1 MDIVKTTKK
10 YFLSPNGGNQKNSSY
25 KSDIEFNLNGII
37 TNEKYILY
45 NTISINHAEIPNS
58 FYIINVYN
66 NLLSLSTGDIYI
78 DRGNYNVSSLQKFI
92 NSKLPTTMMLSF
104 NSTNGKFTLTS
115 NEQFYINE
123 STTINKILGLDKT
136 VYTSIYDPNLYHR
149 HMINFPYPANCLGTK
164 NLYIK
169 SNFILDN
176 FNTITKDYLTLACIP
191 VSVEPYGIILFN
203 NFTNAYHIVKNIQ
216 LDNIE
221 IKIYDD
227 DDNLV
232 NFNNIDWSITLELN
246 TFMKQDFNNI
256 NLNNY
261 LNKLNNST

>member
-10 YFLSPNGGNQKNSSY
+10 YFLSPTGGKQKNGSY
-25 KSDIEFNLNGII
+25 LSDIEFNLNGII

-45 NTISINHAEIPNS
+45 NTISINHAEIPYS

-78 DRGNYNVSSLQKFI
+78 ERGNYNVSSLMKYI
-92 NSKLPTTMMLSF
+92 NSKLPTNMILSF
-104 NSTNGKFTLTS
+104 NSTNGKFTLTY
-115 NEQFYINE
+115 NQQFYINA
-123 STTINKILGLDKT
+123 SSTINKILGLDKT
-136 VYTSIYDPNLYHR
+136 VYLSTNNV
-149 HMINFPYPANCLGTK
+149 INFPYPANCLGTK

-176 FNTITKDYLTLACIP
+176 FNTTTKDYLTLACIP

-203 NFTNAYHIVKNIQ
+203 NFTNASHIVKNIQ

-246 TFMKQDFNNI
+246 TFMKQDYNNI

-261 LNKLNNST
+261 LSNLNNNSI